1 MKKKTGKAIGLLLAL
16 LMVASLLPAA
26 ALAAEDDPI
35 APATGE
41 AAAPVDIFVTISDKG
56 VVVVPMGKV
65 TVADLDANGTIDVNE
80 ALYAAHETYYYPG
93 GAAAGY
99 ATAETEWGLSVAK
112 LWGDGSGSFGYY
124 NNNAMCWGL
133 GDPVAEGDHLY
144 AFVYADQT
152 AWSDPYAYLD
162 KNDYTAKAGEEL
174 SVTLT
179 AQNGFDENWNPVFA
193 PCDGA
198 VIRVLKA
205 DTLEWLPIE
214 KWSFTGGE
222 NGTYGVTINE
232 AGDYMIVADK
242 PEVYLVPAVAAVKVA
257 PAGDPAKP
265 IEVYVTISDK
275 GVVTVPMK
283 LVTVEDLDASGA
295 FDVNEVL
302 YAAHEAFYT
311 GGAAAGYATASS
323 DWGLSISKLWGVE
336 TASVGYYN
344 NNAMCWGLTDPV
356 VSFDHISAFVY
367 ADQTAWSDAYAY
379 FDRYEYTPVTGISFD
394 VKLMAASGFDE
405 NWSPVFAPC
414 SGAVIT
420 AYYADT
426 FEKVPAD
433 KWFAF
438 GDDEGV
444 YQITFKETGKYVIV
458 GDKPEDFLVPAVAA
472 VETFEHDCPCA
483 KFTDFE
489 PEAWYHEAVDYVVG
503 HGIMKGTSATKFEPA
518 APTTRGMIAT
528 ILYRLEGEPVIRSGM
543 PFDDV
548 KESDWYGAAVS
559 WAESNGIVTG
569 YGNGKFGPNDYITR
583 EQLATMFWRYAKYK
597 GYDVS
602 VGESTNILSYDDAS
616 DVSSWAMQAMQ
627 WAVGA
632 GIVNGRTVSMLV
644 PGEGANRAE
653 AAAMILRFINN
664 VVYQ

>member
-1 MKKKTGKAIGLLLAL
+1 MGLLLAL
-16 LMVASLLPAA
+16 LMVVSLLPAA

-35 APATGE
+35 AAAGE
-41 AAAPVDIFVTISDKG
+41 AAASIDIFVTISDKG
-56 VVVVPMGKV
+56 VVTVPMGKV
-65 TVADLDANGTIDVNE
+65 KVKDLDANGAFDVNE
-80 ALYAAHETYYYPG
+80 ALFAAHEAFYTG
-93 GAAAGY
+93 GAAGY
-99 ATAETEWGLSVAK
+99 ATYTSEWGLGVSK
-112 LWGDGSGSFGYY
+112 LWGIETTGVGYY
-124 NNNAMCWGL
+124 NNNTMCMGPT
-133 GDPVAEGDHLY
+133 DPVAEGDHVC
-144 AFVYADQT
+144 AFIYADTT
-152 AWSDPYAYLD
+152 AYSDSYAYLD
-162 KNDYTAKAGEEL
+162 KYDYTAKAGEEL
-174 SVTLT
+174 TVTLT

-198 VIRVLKA
+198 VIRIMKA
-205 DTLEWLPIE
+205 DTHEWLPIE

-242 PEVYLVPAVAAVKVA
+242 PEAYLVPAVAAVKVA

-311 GGAAAGYATASS
+311 GGAAAGYATAST

-356 VSFDHISAFVY
+356 VSYDHIAAFVY
-367 ADQTAWSDAYAY
+367 ADQTAYSDAFSY
-379 FDRYEYTPVTGISFD
+379 FDRFEYTPVTGIRFD

-405 NWSPVFAPC
+405 NWLPVFAPC
-414 SGAVIT
+414 TGAMIT
-420 AYYADT
+420 ARYADT
-426 FEKVPAD
+426 YEKVPAD
-433 KWFAF
+433 KFTFSEGAN
-438 GDDEGV
+438 GV
-444 YQITFKETGKYVIV
+444 YQVTFKETGKYIII
-458 GDKPEDFLVPAVAA
+458 GDKPENFVVPAVAA
-472 VETFEHDCPCA
+472 VETFEHDCPCT

-489 PEAWYHEAVDYVVG
+489 AEAWYHGPVDYVVG
-503 HGIMKGTSATKFEPA
+503 RGIMKGTSGTTFEPA
-518 APTTRGMIAT
+518 TPTTRGMIAT
-528 ILYRLEGEPVIRSGM
+528 ILYRLDGEPVIRSGM

-548 KESDWYGAAVS
+548 KESDWYGPAVS

-569 YGNGKFGPNDYITR
+569 YGNGKFGPNDDITR
-583 EQLATMFWRYAKYK
+583 EQLAAMFWRYAKYK

-602 VGESTNILSYDDAS
+602 IGESTNILSYDDAS
-616 DVSSWAMQAMQ
+616 DISSWAVQAMQ

-632 GIVNGRTVSMLV
+632 GIVNGRTASTLV
-644 PGEGANRAE
+644 PGAGATRAE
-653 AAAMILRFINN
+653 AAAMIQRFINN